1 MTEQK
6 PMEELSFREAMTQL
20 EGIVSLLESNT
31 LELEDSLKNYERG
44 VALLASL
51 QKRLT
56 AADQQVQVLVGE
68 LIVSL
73 LESNTLE
80 LEDSLKN
87 YERGVALLASLQK
100 RLTAADQQV
109 QVLVGELSSLGS
121 DAEQDT
127 TLS

>member
-6 PMEELSFREAMTQL
+6 PVEELSFREAMTQL

-56 AADQQVQVLVGE
+56 AADQQVEVLVGE
-68 LIVSL
+68 L
-73 LESNTLE
+73 
-80 LEDSLKN
+80 
-87 YERGVALLASLQK
+87 A
-100 RLTAADQQV
+100 
-109 QVLVGELSSLGS
+109 SLGS